1 METFT
6 ATSDQQPASFSGGKG
21 KGAGVIC
28 QVEKEGFWEWGKMVL
43 TSFKLCF
50 IQCLFYIPMPQ
61 KLHHGIKE
69 GFPDFALMA
78 SPANAKARPT
88 AS

>member
-28 QVEKEGFWEWGKMVL
+28 QVEKEGFWEWGKLVEYL
-43 TSFKLCF
+43 PETSIVSKV
-50 IQCLFYIPMPQ
+50 
-61 KLHHGIKE
+61 KE
-69 GFPDFALMA
+69 L
-78 SPANAKARPT
+78 
-88 AS
+88 